1 MRVDT
6 GILLN
11 FGPLVQ
17 DFFDM
22 NLLPAGTDYEIFR
35 DHAGLPGLDIA
46 FLLGAQ
52 VYHTHQD
59 TWERIRP
66 GTLQVLLKACAC
78 TCVNRPRPT
87 IIAKSA
93 STHIRSKDCAFCR
106 VLIHIQYLHALY
118 QASGSHESDIFAH

>member
-1 MRVDT
+1 M
-6 GILLN
+6 
-11 FGPLVQ
+11 FGSLVQ

-59 TWERIRP
+59 TWDRIRP

-78 TCVNRPRPT
+78 TCIQLSTTHNYCKNCINTLQVKELFAFPR
-87 IIAKSA
+87 
-93 STHIRSKDCAFCR
+93 F
-106 VLIHIQYLHALY
+106 L
-118 QASGSHESDIFAH
+118 